1 MQPIQNREIEKLSN
15 LPLLFMGDGSII
27 RLSNKKGV
35 KDMFNMDLGLCHDA
49 QIRSFKS
56 MGQTLN
62 KLDEAHAAYH
72 AYLGHL

>member
-1 MQPIQNREIEKLSN
+1 
-15 LPLLFMGDGSII
+15 
-27 RLSNKKGV
+27 
-35 KDMFNMDLGLCHDA
+35 MFNMDLGLCHDA